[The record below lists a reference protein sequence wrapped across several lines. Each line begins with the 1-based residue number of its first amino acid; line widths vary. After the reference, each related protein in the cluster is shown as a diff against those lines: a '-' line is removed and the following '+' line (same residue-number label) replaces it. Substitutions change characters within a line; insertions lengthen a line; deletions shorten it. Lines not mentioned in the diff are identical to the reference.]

1 MRAFF
6 TKRGL
11 GAEFDKR
18 VAVARD
24 LWRRNEVEADS
35 ADPQKH
41 HESGYAR
48 GKSQKSRSD
57 DGVGWI
63 ERVSREVG
71 YERVERA
78 FHVLVGGVILA
89 GCLAIV
95 TAGFRGQA
103 PVQPAEGV
111 TQVQL
116 APQAKQDSALAA
128 QETQNLQVSAPKAI
142 ESESATPIVKPPT
155 VIANDILSP
164 AVDSPAPQ
172 PAQSESVAAESA
184 ASEMPRASEP
194 ASAAEVAM
202 AAPEAPTGESSPN
215 AVPSAPAVRD
225 TNADDKSEATERAAK
240 CFVKVSGRVLTS
252 GNCRVSHKGASV
264 TFLHSGQPVTIS
276 PSRGREWSLTL
287 GGRNVGKVYKVGGC
301 WGSQRHTWICERG
314 A

>member
-6 TKRGL
+6 RKRGL

-18 VAVARD
+18 DAVARD

-35 ADPQKH
+35 TDPQKH

-48 GKSQKSRSD
+48 GKSQKSRSE

-103 PVQPAEGV
+103 PVKPAEGV
-111 TQVQL
+111 TEVQL
-116 APQAKQDSALAA
+116 APQAKQDLALAA
-128 QETQNLQVSAPKAI
+128 KETQNLQVPASKAT
-142 ESESATPIVKPPT
+142 ESESATQIVKPPT
-155 VIANDILSP
+155 VTANEIQSP
-164 AVDSPAPQ
+164 AVETASPPQ
-172 PAQSESVAAESA
+172 AQSESVSAESA
-184 ASEMPRASEP
+184 ASEMPLVSELH
-194 ASAAEVAM
+194 SAGGIAM
-202 AAPEAPTGESSPN
+202 AAPEALTGESSPG
-215 AVPSAPAVRD
+215 AEPSSPAARETSV
-225 TNADDKSEATERAAK
+225 DDKSEATERAAK